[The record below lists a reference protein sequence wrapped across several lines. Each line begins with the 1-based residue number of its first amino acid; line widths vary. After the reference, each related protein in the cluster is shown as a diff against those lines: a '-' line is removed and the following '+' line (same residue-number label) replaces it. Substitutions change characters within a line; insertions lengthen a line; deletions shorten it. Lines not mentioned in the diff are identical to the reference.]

1 MKPHPDENLTMIYN
15 ENEIEPE
22 AVRMAGGGILLR
34 YSCPNPTCDKTYSH
48 KIGTKSELTEFENTI
63 AKNREQRK

>member
-1 MKPHPDENLTMIYN
+1 MKPHPDKNFIMICH

-22 AVRMAGGGILLR
+22 EVRMAGGDILLR
-34 YSCPNPTCDKTYSH
+34 YSCPNLTCDKTYSH
-48 KIGTKSELTEFENTI
+48 KIGTKSELTEFENRI